1 MGSTVSIALTLL
13 ALALLLGLALCGL
26 VAVLLTALAALTG
39 GIAGE
44 ARARCD
50 YAADRDAILAAGRA
64 IFEELGAREIEV
76 EQRLGVLRGRRGPS
90 VLSWGEDLTLRVA
103 GEADASGRRRVVIES
118 RSAAP
123 GTRIDWGRNRRNAAR
138 IQGAL
143 DAALHH
149 PGGSLRDS
157 RP

>member
-13 ALALLLGLALCGL
+13 ALALLAALALSGL
-26 VAVLLTALAALTG
+26 VAVILTTVAALTG

-76 EQRLGVLRGRRGPS
+76 EEQLGVVRGRRGPTL
-90 VLSWGEDLTLRVA
+90 LSWGEDLTLRVA
-103 GEADASGRRRVVIES
+103 GKADAAGRCRVLIES

-123 GTRIDWGRNRRNAAR
+123 GTRIDWGRNRRNVDR
-138 IQGAL
+138 IRAAL
-143 DAALHH
+143 DAALAHREGH
-149 PGGSLRDS
+149 ARNA
-157 RP
+157 

>member
-1 MGSTVSIALTLL
+1 MGSTASSALTLL
-13 ALALLLGLALCGL
+13 ALALLLGLALSGL
-26 VAVLLTALAALTG
+26 AAVLLTAVAALTG

-44 ARARCD
+44 ARARRD
-50 YAADRDAILAAGRA
+50 YATDRNAILAAGRA

-76 EQRLGVLRGRRGPS
+76 EQRLGVLRGRRGPTL
-90 VLSWGEDLTLRVA
+90 LSWGEDLTLRVA
-103 GEADASGRRRVVIES
+103 GEADASGRRRVLIES

-123 GTRIDWGRNRRNAAR
+123 GTRVDWGRNRRNTAR
-138 IQGAL
+138 ITAAL

-149 PGGSLRDS
+149 PGGSLRDG

>member
-13 ALALLLGLALCGL
+13 ALALLAALALSGL
-26 VAVLLTALAALTG
+26 VAVILTAVAALMG

-50 YAADRDAILAAGRA
+50 YAADRDAILAAGRT

-76 EQRLGVLRGRRGPS
+76 EQRLGVLRGRRGS
-90 VLSWGEDLTLRVA
+90 TLLSWGEDLTLRVA
-103 GEADASGRRRVVIES
+103 GEADASGRRRVLIES

-123 GTRIDWGRNRRNAAR
+123 GTRIDWGRNRRNVDR
-138 IQGAL
+138 IRAAL
-143 DAALHH
+143 DAALAHRAGH
-149 PGGSLRDS
+149 TRNA
-157 RP
+157 